1 MMRLFL
7 FCSLLSLSVM
17 ADTTSRLPDPLNLQQ
32 AMDMANDQQH
42 YQLLEAR
49 AEMANAVSE
58 LAQAESVME
67 FSAQLELEAAY
78 IEPSRIAI
86 DQSRNDGQASLRLI
100 KPLYDFAGSDEKV
113 LAANIEY
120 AALQDFMQYVIAQ
133 RKLDIARQFF
143 EVILADLK
151 YAWDNEAMAIAF
163 VRFDADKDRYAL
175 AQISDV
181 QILEAENQYLDIFH
195 QRSLS
200 EMNQRHTRAVLA
212 ELLNRPTQLPS
223 NLQMPDTEGLN
234 ASLPEYARVLDKV
247 MQYNPLIKLTESQLE
262 AAEQRVIAES
272 QQLKPRLDAELEV
285 SEYARLQGSSDEWRA
300 QLSLVIPLYENASI
314 KSNVARARADKLK
327 KQAELLSIKSDIRKQ
342 TLQLWQTV
350 ELLSRRRDQ
359 LKTSQDFRELN
370 LDRSRAL
377 YELEVATDLG
387 NSMVAISEIQYKQ
400 AKNDF
405 ELALA
410 WMQLR
415 ALVGDANINEASLK
429 FGKQH
434 ETD

>member
-1 MMRLFL
+1 MRLFL

-17 ADTTSRLPDPLNLQQ
+17 ADTSSRLPDPLNLQQ

-49 AEMANAVSE
+49 AEMANAVSQ
-58 LAQAESVME
+58 LAQAESVMD

-78 IEPSRIAI
+78 IEPSPIAI
-86 DQSRNDGQASLRLI
+86 DQSRNDGQAALRLV

-113 LAANIEY
+113 LAANIEHS
-120 AALQDFMQYVIAQ
+120 ALQDFMQYVIAQ

-151 YAWDNEAMAIAF
+151 YAWDNEAMAMAF

-181 QILEAENQYLDIFH
+181 QMLEAENQYLDILH

-223 NLQMPDTEGLN
+223 NLKMPDTAHIK
-234 ASLPEYARVLDKV
+234 ASSPEYPRVLEKV
-247 MQYNPLIKLTESQLE
+247 MQFNPLIKLTESQLE

-272 QQLKPRLDAELEV
+272 QQLRPRLNAELEV
-285 SEYARLQGSSDEWRA
+285 YEYARLQGSSDEWRA
-300 QLSLVIPLYENASI
+300 QLNLTIPLYENASI
-314 KSNVARARADKLK
+314 KSNVARARADKLR
-327 KQAELLSIKSDIRKQ
+327 KQAELLSIKSEIRKQ
-342 TLQLWQTV
+342 ALQLWQTV
-350 ELLSRRRDQ
+350 ELLSRRREQ
-359 LKTSQDFRELN
+359 LKTSQEFRELN

-377 YELEVATDLG
+377 YEMEVATDLG
-387 NSMVAISEIQYKQ
+387 SSMVAISEIQYKQ

-415 ALVGDANINEASLK
+415 VLAG
-429 FGKQH
+429 
-434 ETD
+434 ETDINKTSL